1 MFLKRYTKEEKSWMM
16 YDWAN
21 SAHSVI
27 VVTIL
32 PIFFNSIATERGMS
46 IWGYATSAAML
57 IVALM
62 APVMGAFGD
71 FRGWRK
77 KLFFTFMLIGVLAC
91 AGLAVT
97 PMLDLSTAE
106 AMEKV
111 AFAILVLY
119 IISTIGFAG
128 ANLYYDSFLNDVTTP
143 ERMDSVS
150 TMP

>member
-1 MFLKRYTKEEKSWMM
+1 MCFRTGNVTLKEMQREKEEWKSMFLKRYTKEEKSWMM

-62 APVMGAFGD
+62 APVMGAFG
-71 FRGWRK
+71 
-77 KLFFTFMLIGVLAC
+77 V
-91 AGLAVT
+91 
-97 PMLDLSTAE
+97 
-106 AMEKV
+106 
-111 AFAILVLY
+111 
-119 IISTIGFAG
+119 
-128 ANLYYDSFLNDVTTP
+128 FLCWS
-143 ERMDSVS
+143 M
-150 TMP
+150 